1 MKLFKNKLTVT
12 IVVLSVTFLGLII
25 YTASKD
31 TKGLEGNA
39 GELLNPMQR
48 IIYNI
53 NNGAKNFV
61 DFFLNF
67 SEVKNTNAELVKEN
81 NELKNEL
88 ATYSNLKEENERL
101 KSLLE
106 FKDQNDEYTYLATN
120 IIGYTPGG
128 ILDGY
133 IVDKGEKDGVEKGM
147 VVIAAEGL
155 VGQVT
160 TVGKNWSIIQC
171 IINENVAVSV
181 MSENSG
187 ENTGVLQGYVDSK
200 NRNLT
205 KVNYLPID
213 SDIKEGDVILTSGL
227 GLVYPKNIRV
237 GKVISVEEDKVKVM
251 KSAIVEPYVDFN
263 KLGELLIIVP
273 KDKKEINIS
282 VKRDDEEKNF
292 KVAIKT
298 IEKPVVTRKVFT
310 KNGKKVGYIYLS
322 SFTENSA
329 NQVKTALKELD
340 NEKIDSLIF
349 DVRSNTGGYLTSV
362 TDILNMFLKK
372 GHVLYSLEEKDKK
385 QTYYDTTK
393 EEYDKDVVVLIDRK
407 TASASE
413 ILASSLKESYG
424 AIVVGTTSYG
434 KGKVQNTYRLTKDTM
449 LKYTTAKWYT
459 PLGNS
464 IDEVGITPGVYVT
477 LDKKYAKNP
486 CDDTDNQLQ
495 KAIEILTQ

>member
-1 MKLFKNKLTVT
+1 MRKIKKIFKIKKRHV
-12 IVVLSVTFLGLII
+12 S
-25 YTASKD
+25 YS
-31 TKGLEGNA
+31 
-39 GELLNPMQR
+39 
-48 IIYNI
+48 
-53 NNGAKNFV
+53 
-61 DFFLNF
+61 F
-67 SEVKNTNAELVKEN
+67 S
-81 NELKNEL
+81 
-88 ATYSNLKEENERL
+88 
-101 KSLLE
+101 
-106 FKDQNDEYTYLATN
+106 
-120 IIGYTPGG
+120 
-128 ILDGY
+128 
-133 IVDKGEKDGVEKGM
+133 
-147 VVIAAEGL
+147 
-155 VGQVT
+155 
-160 TVGKNWSIIQC
+160 
-171 IINENVAVSV
+171 
-181 MSENSG
+181 
-187 ENTGVLQGYVDSK
+187 
-200 NRNLT
+200 
-205 KVNYLPID
+205 
-213 SDIKEGDVILTSGL
+213 
-227 GLVYPKNIRV
+227 
-237 GKVISVEEDKVKVM
+237 
-251 KSAIVEPYVDFN
+251 
-263 KLGELLIIVP
+263 ELLIVTLVVSLVISSVVGFVVFKIVGNTSLLKVEATYDKIKNEYYKSFNKDELESAAIDGMMNYLDEKYSSYLKADETTNLDSKLEGSYEGIGIEISKIDEKIKIVNVYENTP
-273 KDKKEINIS
+273 AGVAGLKSGDIIVKIDDIKIDASSSIETVLSLVKDKKEINIS

-372 GHVLYSLEEKDKK
+372 GHVLYSLEEKNKK
-385 QTYYDTTK
+385 QTYYDTTN

-434 KGKVQNTYRLTKDTM
+434 KGKVQNTYRLTKNTM

-464 IDEVGITPGVYVT
+464 IDELGITPGVYVT
-477 LDKKYAKNP
+477 LDKNYAKNP

>member
-1 MKLFKNKLTVT
+1 MRKIKKIFKIKKRHV
-12 IVVLSVTFLGLII
+12 S
-25 YTASKD
+25 YS
-31 TKGLEGNA
+31 
-39 GELLNPMQR
+39 
-48 IIYNI
+48 
-53 NNGAKNFV
+53 
-61 DFFLNF
+61 F
-67 SEVKNTNAELVKEN
+67 S
-81 NELKNEL
+81 
-88 ATYSNLKEENERL
+88 
-101 KSLLE
+101 
-106 FKDQNDEYTYLATN
+106 
-120 IIGYTPGG
+120 
-128 ILDGY
+128 
-133 IVDKGEKDGVEKGM
+133 
-147 VVIAAEGL
+147 
-155 VGQVT
+155 
-160 TVGKNWSIIQC
+160 
-171 IINENVAVSV
+171 
-181 MSENSG
+181 
-187 ENTGVLQGYVDSK
+187 
-200 NRNLT
+200 
-205 KVNYLPID
+205 
-213 SDIKEGDVILTSGL
+213 
-227 GLVYPKNIRV
+227 
-237 GKVISVEEDKVKVM
+237 
-251 KSAIVEPYVDFN
+251 
-263 KLGELLIIVP
+263 ELLIVTLVVSLVISSVVGFVVFKIVGNTSLLKVEATYDKIKNEYYKSFNKDELESAAIDGMMSYLNEKYSSYLKADETTNLDSKLEGSYEGIGIEISKIDEKIKIVNVYENTP
-273 KDKKEINIS
+273 ASVAGLKSGDIIVKIDDIKIDASSSIETVLSLVKDKKEINIS
-282 VKRDDEEKNF
+282 VKRDGEEKNF

-310 KNGKKVGYIYLS
+310 KNNKKVGYIYLS

-372 GHVLYSLEEKDKK
+372 GHVLYSLEEKNKK

-434 KGKVQNTYRLTKDTM
+434 KGKVQNTYRLTKNTM

-477 LDKKYAKNP
+477 LDKNYAKNP

-495 KAIEILTQ
+495 KAIKILTQ

>member
-1 MKLFKNKLTVT
+1 MRKIKKIFKIKKRHV
-12 IVVLSVTFLGLII
+12 S
-25 YTASKD
+25 YS
-31 TKGLEGNA
+31 
-39 GELLNPMQR
+39 
-48 IIYNI
+48 
-53 NNGAKNFV
+53 
-61 DFFLNF
+61 F
-67 SEVKNTNAELVKEN
+67 S
-81 NELKNEL
+81 
-88 ATYSNLKEENERL
+88 
-101 KSLLE
+101 
-106 FKDQNDEYTYLATN
+106 
-120 IIGYTPGG
+120 
-128 ILDGY
+128 
-133 IVDKGEKDGVEKGM
+133 
-147 VVIAAEGL
+147 
-155 VGQVT
+155 
-160 TVGKNWSIIQC
+160 
-171 IINENVAVSV
+171 
-181 MSENSG
+181 
-187 ENTGVLQGYVDSK
+187 
-200 NRNLT
+200 
-205 KVNYLPID
+205 
-213 SDIKEGDVILTSGL
+213 
-227 GLVYPKNIRV
+227 
-237 GKVISVEEDKVKVM
+237 
-251 KSAIVEPYVDFN
+251 
-263 KLGELLIIVP
+263 ELLIVTLVVSLVISSVVGFVVFKIVGNTSLLKVEATYDKIKNEYYKSFNKDELESAAIDGMMSYLDEKYSSYLKADETTNLDSKLDGNYEGIGIEISKIDEKIKIVNVYENTP
-273 KDKKEINIS
+273 AGVAGLKSGDIIVKIDDTKIDASSSIETVLSLVKDKKEINIS
-282 VKRDDEEKNF
+282 VKRAGEEKNF

-340 NEKIDSLIF
+340 NEKIDSFIF

-393 EEYDKDVVVLIDRK
+393 EEYDKDIVVLIDRK

-434 KGKVQNTYRLTKDTM
+434 KGKVQNTYRLTKNTM